1 MFQQNH
7 IFQANELCMNLQLDE
22 AICLLVTSCFKDI
35 SSLTVDAFVV
45 DGSCVKFVNC
55 VIIFAMYCKK
65 LRKIRIE
72 NSTKLAMDFETKFFA
87 HSMIQFYAKLI
98 RFDLV

>member
-1 MFQQNH
+1 M
-7 IFQANELCMNLQLDE
+7 IQANELKLNLKLDE
-22 AICLLVTSCFKDI
+22 AICLLVTSCFKHI

-55 VIIFAMYCKK
+55 IIIFAMYCKK

-72 NSTKLAMDFETKFFA
+72 HSTKMAVDFETKFFA
-87 HSMIQFYAKLI
+87 HSMVQFYAKLI